1 MGSKTTALAS
11 ETGTKDIGCTCRIA
25 RIAMEIDGLEDVL
38 GSFKP
43 TFELNMRFRFPLDE
57 PEELRNAV
65 RTIEM
70 YAAKRYDGMV
80 CMGRRLRVTPRE

>member
-1 MGSKTTALAS
+1 MRSKTTAPV
-11 ETGTKDIGCTCRIA
+11 TGFEEIGCTCRIA
-25 RIAMEIDGLEDVL
+25 KIAMEIDGLEDVL

-43 TFELNMRFRFPLDE
+43 TFELNMRFRLPMDE

-65 RTIEM
+65 RTIEK